1 MAGSTMKEK
10 DSMMNRT
17 VKSAVAVAAIAAMS
31 LGTLAACGSS
41 TSGDDSKGKVY
52 YLNFKPEAADQWAAL
67 AKEYTKEK
75 GVDVKVQ
82 TAASGTYEQT
92 LKSEIAKTEAPTLFQ
107 VNGPVGYQ
115 NWKKYTADMSNTD
128 VYKELTNQDVALK
141 DGDKVVGVPYVMET
155 YGLIYNKDVLNKYFA
170 LDGAKATSM
179 DEIDNFDTLKAVA
192 DDMQSRKDEL
202 GIKGAFTSAGFDS
215 SSDWRFK
222 THLANLP
229 LYYEFKDDNVTEQ
242 PATIKGTYLPN
253 YKKIFDLYITDST
266 TDPTQLSAKTGDDA
280 NSEFALG
287 EAAFYQNGTWAWTD
301 LQKAGMKAESVGMMP
316 IYTGVKGEEKQGLTT
331 GSENYWCIND
341 KASDADKKA
350 TEDFLSWVI
359 TSDTGKK
366 AISQDMGFTTP
377 FKTFDDVKFDNPLT
391 EAAVEDQKSG
401 KTQVSWNFTMMPSE
415 EWKNKV
421 GQALLEYAQGTGKW
435 DAVKTAFVD
444 GWASEYEASH

>member
-10 DSMMNRT
+10 GSMMNRT
-17 VKSAVAVAAIAAMS
+17 VKSAVVVAAVAAMS
-31 LGTLAACGSS
+31 LGALAACGSS
-41 TSGDDSKGKVY
+41 TSGDDAKGKVY

-75 GVDVKVQ
+75 DVDVKVQ

-155 YGLIYNKDVLNKYFA
+155 YGLIYNKDILNKYFA

-316 IYTGVKGEEKQGLTT
+316 IYTGVKGEEKQGLAT

>member
-1 MAGSTMKEK
+1 M
-10 DSMMNRT
+10 
-17 VKSAVAVAAIAAMS
+17 AAIAAMS

-41 TSGDDSKGKVY
+41 TSGDDAKGKVY

-155 YGLIYNKDVLNKYFA
+155 YGLIYNKDILNKYFA

-192 DDMQSRKDEL
+192 DDMQARKDEL

-229 LYYEFKDDNVTEQ
+229 RYYEFKDDNVTEQ

-266 TDPTQLSAKTGDDA
+266 TAPTQLSAKTGDDA

-316 IYTGVKGEEKQGLTT
+316 IYTGVKGEEKQGLAT

-341 KASDADKKA
+341 KASDAD
-350 TEDFLSWVI
+350 
-359 TSDTGKK
+359 KK

-401 KTQVSWNFTMMPSE
+401 TTQVSWNFTMMPSE

>member
-10 DSMMNRT
+10 GSMMNRT
-17 VKSAVAVAAIAAMS
+17 VKSPFAVAAIAAMS

-41 TSGDDSKGKVY
+41 TSGDDAKGKVY

-155 YGLIYNKDVLNKYFA
+155 YGLIYNKDILNKYFA

-192 DDMQSRKDEL
+192 DDMQARKDEL

-316 IYTGVKGEEKQGLTT
+316 IYTGVKGEEKQGLAT

-401 KTQVSWNFTMMPSE
+401 TTQVSWNFTMMPSE

>member
-1 MAGSTMKEK
+1 M
-10 DSMMNRT
+10 
-17 VKSAVAVAAIAAMS
+17 AAIAAMS

-41 TSGDDSKGKVY
+41 TSGDDAKGKVY

-155 YGLIYNKDVLNKYFA
+155 YGLIYNKDILNKYFA

-192 DDMQSRKDEL
+192 DDMQARKDEL

-242 PATIKGTYLPN
+242 PAAIKGTYLPN

-316 IYTGVKGEEKQGLTT
+316 IYTGVKGEEKQGLAT

-401 KTQVSWNFTMMPSE
+401 TTQVSWNFTMMPSE

>member
-10 DSMMNRT
+10 DSMMNHT

-41 TSGDDSKGKVY
+41 TSGDDAKGKVY

-155 YGLIYNKDVLNKYFA
+155 YGLIYNKDILNKYFA

-192 DDMQSRKDEL
+192 DDMQARKDEL

-316 IYTGVKGEEKQGLTT
+316 IYTGVKGEEKQGLAT

>member
-1 MAGSTMKEK
+1 MA
-10 DSMMNRT
+10 
-17 VKSAVAVAAIAAMS
+17 AVAAMS
-31 LGTLAACGSS
+31 LGALAACGSS
-41 TSGDDSKGKVY
+41 TSGDDAKGKVY

-75 GVDVKVQ
+75 GVEVKVQ

-155 YGLIYNKDVLNKYFA
+155 YGLIYNKDILNKYFA

-192 DDMQSRKDEL
+192 DDMQARKDEL

-253 YKKIFDLYITDST
+253 YKKIFDLYIADST

-287 EAAFYQNGTWAWTD
+287 EAALYQNGTWAWTD

-316 IYTGVKGEEKQGLTT
+316 IYTGVKGEEKQGLAT

>member
-1 MAGSTMKEK
+1 M
-10 DSMMNRT
+10 
-17 VKSAVAVAAIAAMS
+17 AAIAAMS

-41 TSGDDSKGKVY
+41 TSGDDAKGEVY

-155 YGLIYNKDVLNKYFA
+155 YGLIYNKDILNKYFA

-192 DDMQSRKDEL
+192 DDMQARKDEL

-253 YKKIFDLYITDST
+253 YKKIFDLYIADST

-316 IYTGVKGEEKQGLTT
+316 IYTGVKGEEKQGLAT

>member
-1 MAGSTMKEK
+1 MA
-10 DSMMNRT
+10 
-17 VKSAVAVAAIAAMS
+17 AVAAMS
-31 LGTLAACGSS
+31 LGALAACGSS
-41 TSGDDSKGKVY
+41 TSGDDAKGKVY

-155 YGLIYNKDVLNKYFA
+155 YGLIYNKDILNKYFA

-316 IYTGVKGEEKQGLTT
+316 IYTGVKGEEKQGLAT

-401 KTQVSWNFTMMPSE
+401 TTQVSWNFTMMPSE

>member
-1 MAGSTMKEK
+1 MA
-10 DSMMNRT
+10 
-17 VKSAVAVAAIAAMS
+17 AVAAMS
-31 LGTLAACGSS
+31 LGALAACGSS
-41 TSGDDSKGKVY
+41 TSGDDVKGKVY

-155 YGLIYNKDVLNKYFA
+155 YGLIYNKDILNKYFA

-316 IYTGVKGEEKQGLTT
+316 IYTGVKGEEKQGLAT

>member
-1 MAGSTMKEK
+1 MA
-10 DSMMNRT
+10 
-17 VKSAVAVAAIAAMS
+17 AVAAMS
-31 LGTLAACGSS
+31 LGALAACGSS
-41 TSGDDSKGKVY
+41 TSGDDAKGKVY
-52 YLNFKPEAADQWAAL
+52 YLNFKPEAADQWTAL

-75 GVDVKVQ
+75 GVEVKVQ

-128 VYKELTNQDVALK
+128 VYKELANQDVALK

-155 YGLIYNKDVLNKYFA
+155 YGLIYNKDILNKYFA

-316 IYTGVKGEEKQGLTT
+316 IYTGVKGEEKQGLAT

-366 AISQDMGFTTP
+366 SLSQDMGFTTP

>member
-1 MAGSTMKEK
+1 MA
-10 DSMMNRT
+10 
-17 VKSAVAVAAIAAMS
+17 AVAAMS
-31 LGTLAACGSS
+31 LGALAACGSS
-41 TSGDDSKGKVY
+41 TSGDDAKGKVY
-52 YLNFKPEAADQWAAL
+52 YLNFKPEAADQWTAL

-75 GVDVKVQ
+75 GVEVKVQ

-128 VYKELTNQDVALK
+128 VYKELANQDVALK

-155 YGLIYNKDVLNKYFA
+155 YGLIYNKDILNKYFA

-192 DDMQSRKDEL
+192 DDMQARKDEL

-316 IYTGVKGEEKQGLTT
+316 IYTGVKGEEKQGLAT

-341 KASDADKKA
+341 KAPDADKKA

>member
-1 MAGSTMKEK
+1 M
-10 DSMMNRT
+10 
-17 VKSAVAVAAIAAMS
+17 AAIAAMS

-41 TSGDDSKGKVY
+41 TSGDDAKGKVY

-75 GVDVKVQ
+75 GVEVKVQ

-128 VYKELTNQDVALK
+128 VYKELTIQDVALK

-155 YGLIYNKDVLNKYFA
+155 YGLIYNKDILNKYFA

-192 DDMQSRKDEL
+192 DDMQARKDEL

-316 IYTGVKGEEKQGLTT
+316 IYTGVKGEEKQGLAT

-401 KTQVSWNFTMMPSE
+401 TTQVSWNFTMMPSE

>member
-1 MAGSTMKEK
+1 MA
-10 DSMMNRT
+10 
-17 VKSAVAVAAIAAMS
+17 AVAAMS
-31 LGTLAACGSS
+31 LGALAACGSS
-41 TSGDDSKGKVY
+41 TSGDDAKGKVY

-128 VYKELTNQDVALK
+128 VYKELANQDVALK

-155 YGLIYNKDVLNKYFA
+155 YGLIYNKDILNKYFA

-179 DEIDNFDTLKAVA
+179 DGIDNFDTLKAVA

-316 IYTGVKGEEKQGLTT
+316 IYTGVKGEEKQGLAT

>member
-1 MAGSTMKEK
+1 M
-10 DSMMNRT
+10 
-17 VKSAVAVAAIAAMS
+17 AAIAAMS

-41 TSGDDSKGKVY
+41 TSGDDAKGKVY

-75 GVDVKVQ
+75 GVEVKVQ

-155 YGLIYNKDVLNKYFA
+155 YGLIYNKDILNKYFA

-192 DDMQSRKDEL
+192 DDMQARKDEL

-242 PATIKGTYLPN
+242 PAAIKGTYLPN

-316 IYTGVKGEEKQGLTT
+316 IYTGVKGEEKQGLAT

-401 KTQVSWNFTMMPSE
+401 TTQVSWNFTMMPSE